1 MVGWEP
7 SYIDRA
13 ESFAA
18 EDGSYRDFLS
28 GDDVPQ
34 SATLAWA
41 NGADDWEELVYALG
55 SELDEVSA
63 ELQRVLIANEA
74 FFSTL
79 SKE

>member
-1 MVGWEP
+1 
-7 SYIDRA
+7 
-13 ESFAA
+13 
-18 EDGSYRDFLS
+18 
-28 GDDVPQ
+28 
-34 SATLAWA
+34 
-41 NGADDWEELVYALG
+41 VYALG